1 MNKKNSL
8 LLSALFLLMIT
19 FSVISC
25 GGGGGSSSGQGGP
38 EMTPDTIEVSD
49 QPATGTTEQE
59 VAAPDADTTAS
70 LPDQNIE
77 GSGDTGVPQDSGLE
91 DLLGSE
97 EPQDSDSTGTGD
109 TGSDTTE
116 VTLDTDTEGPE
127 TGDSGSDTTE
137 ITLDTD
143 TEETDPES
151 DPADSDPAS
160 LTGGASYTID
170 TSQGRWFQEERKE
183 LFSAEKA
190 NALNTQIKQLREDIK
205 KVRTD
210 YRSGLINRDSAK
222 AQIAEL
228 RGKISGLRAEIGS
241 GGRIQSG
248 IYTNWGNENLILNI
262 DNNEPGW
269 YRVTIAAK
277 AKEKLPANY
286 DRFSFNIEDSASGE
300 ILSAISV
307 KASDKVYFS
316 GSAVI
321 KLDNPGRQ
329 SLNLLWTNDA
339 YSEGEFN
346 VALNIKKVI
355 VKKVKEPK
363 VNNVTNVRF
372 NGDEYTSM
380 DGRWFFDKSDA
391 YTYWANQ
398 TIGYTFR
405 NLEKGTYEITIQAT
419 NHGDLDLPK
428 NYDSFIVAVESLRRG
443 SFYSTAEIEIEANNK
458 AWRNGKG
465 TLDLPGG
472 DVTLNLTWLNDV
484 WKEGD
489 YDTNIKIKSIHI
501 KKVNPSSL
509 TAYLLK
515 TKPGN
520 RLFVLA
526 AFLTVTGLLFGIYVK
541 NRTKTA

>member
-1 MNKKNSL
+1 MNRKISL
-8 LLSALFLLMIT
+8 LLSALFSLMIT
-19 FSVISC
+19 LSVISC

-38 EMTPDTIEVSD
+38 EITPDTIEVSD
-49 QPATGTTEQE
+49 APATGTTEQE
-59 VAAPDADTTAS
+59 VAAPDEDTAAS
-70 LPDQNIE
+70 LPDQNLE
-77 GSGDTGVPQDSGLE
+77 GTGDTGVPQDSGLE

-97 EPQDSDSTGTGD
+97 ETQGSVSTGT
-109 TGSDTTE
+109 
-116 VTLDTDTEGPE
+116 E
-127 TGDSGSDTTE
+127 TGDTDSDTTE

-143 TEETDPES
+143 TEETGPES
-151 DPADSDPAS
+151 DLADSDPAS
-160 LTGGASYTID
+160 LTDGASYTID
-170 TSQGRWFQEERKE
+170 ASQGRWFQEQRKE

-190 NALNTQIKQLREDIK
+190 RTLNAQIKQLRDDIMK
-205 KVRTD
+205 IRAD
-210 YRSGLINRDSAK
+210 YRSGLISIDSAR
-222 AQIAEL
+222 AQITAL
-228 RGKISGLRAEIGS
+228 RGKISAIRAEIGS

-262 DNNEPGW
+262 DNSDPGW
-269 YRVTIAAK
+269 YRVTIVAK
-277 AKEKLPANY
+277 AREALPVNY
-286 DRFSFNIEDSASGE
+286 DRFSFNIENSASGE

-316 GSAVI
+316 GSTVV
-321 KLDNPGRQ
+321 KLDNAGRQ

-346 VALNIKKVI
+346 AALNIKKVI
-355 VKKVKEPK
+355 VKKVNEPK

-372 NGDEYTSM
+372 NGDEYTFM

-428 NYDSFIVAVESLRRG
+428 SYNHFVVAVESLRRG
-443 SFYSTAEIEIEANNK
+443 SYYSSAEIEIPAHNK
-458 AWRNGKG
+458 GWKLGKG

-472 DVTLNLTWLNDV
+472 DVALNLTWLNDV
-484 WKEGD
+484 WKEGE

-501 KKVNPSSL
+501 KKINPSSL

>member
-1 MNKKNSL
+1 MNKKISL
-8 LLSALFLLMIT
+8 ILSLFTALMLTLSI
-19 FSVISC
+19 VSC

-38 EMTPDTIEVSD
+38 DITPDTIEVTD
-49 QPATGTTEQE
+49 QPSTGTTEQE
-59 VAAPDADTTAS
+59 VAAPDDDTAAS
-70 LPDQNIE
+70 LPEQDIE
-77 GSGDTGVPQDSGLE
+77 GTGDTGVPQDSGLD

-97 EPQDSDSTGTGD
+97 DSQQSEGTD
-109 TGSDTTE
+109 
-116 VTLDTDTEGPE
+116 
-127 TGDSGSDTTE
+127 TGDSGSDTDSTE
-137 ITLDTD
+137 ITIDTD
-143 TEETDPES
+143 SEGTDSES
-151 DPADSDPAS
+151 DTADSGTGTDDSGTAD

-170 TSQGRWFQEERKE
+170 TSQGRWFQEQRKE

-190 NALNTQIKQLREDIK
+190 KAVNARIKQLRDEIK
-205 KVRTD
+205 KIRAD
-210 YRSGLINRDSAK
+210 YKAGLIERDNAK
-222 AQIAEL
+222 SQITDL
-228 RGKISGLRAEIGS
+228 RGKIAGLRAEIGS
-241 GGRIQSG
+241 GGRIQGG

-262 DNNEPGW
+262 DNSEPGW
-269 YRVTIAAK
+269 YKVTIVAK
-277 AKEKLPANY
+277 AKDQLPANY
-286 DRFSFNIEDSASGE
+286 DRFSFNVEDSATGA
-300 ILSAISV
+300 IVSAISV
-307 KASDKVYFS
+307 KASDKVYFA

-321 KLDNPGRQ
+321 KLDNPGIQ

-346 VALNIKKVI
+346 AALNIKKII
-355 VKKVKEPK
+355 VRKVKEPK
-363 VNNVTNVRF
+363 ANNVTNVRF
-372 NGDEYTSM
+372 NGDEYSSM
-380 DGRWFFDKSDA
+380 EGRWFFDKSDV

-428 NYDSFIVAVESLRRG
+428 NYDSFLVAVESIRRG
-443 SFYSTAEIEIEANNK
+443 SHYSANEIEIAAHNK
-458 AWRNGKG
+458 GWKLGKG

-484 WKEGD
+484 WKDGE

-501 KKVNPSSL
+501 KKINPSSL

-526 AFLTVTGLLFGIYVK
+526 AFLTVSGLLFGIYVK

>member
-1 MNKKNSL
+1 MNKKISL
-8 LLSALFLLMIT
+8 LLTVIFSLMIT

-38 EMTPDTIEVSD
+38 EITPDSIEVSD
-49 QPATGTTEQE
+49 APAADTTEQE
-59 VAAPDADTTAS
+59 VAAPDEDTASS
-70 LPDQNIE
+70 LPDQNLE
-77 GSGDTGVPQDSGLE
+77 GTGDTGVPQDSGL
-91 DLLGSE
+91 DNLLGSE
-97 EPQDSDSTGTGD
+97 ESQDSDGTGTGD
-109 TGSDTTE
+109 TDSDTTE
-116 VTLDTDTEGPE
+116 VTLDTDTEGSE
-127 TGDSGSDTTE
+127 TGDSGSDTSE

-143 TEETDPES
+143 TEGTGPES
-151 DPADSDPAS
+151 DLDDSDPAS

-170 TSQGRWFQEERKE
+170 TSQGRWFQEQRKE

-190 NALNTQIKQLREDIK
+190 KALNAQIKQLRDDIK
-205 KVRTD
+205 KIRAD

-222 AQIAEL
+222 AQITAL

-262 DNNEPGW
+262 DNSEPGW
-269 YRVTIAAK
+269 YRVTIVAK
-277 AKEKLPANY
+277 ARETLPANY

-300 ILSAISV
+300 ILSAVSV

-321 KLDNPGRQ
+321 KLDNPGKK
-329 SLNLLWTNDA
+329 SLNILWTNDA

-346 VALNIKKVI
+346 AALNIKKII
-355 VKKVKEPK
+355 VRKVKEPK

-380 DGRWFFDKSDA
+380 EGRWFFDKSDA

-405 NLEKGTYEITIQAT
+405 NLEKGSYEITIQAT
-419 NHGDLDLPK
+419 NHGDLDLPR

-443 SFYSTAEIEIEANNK
+443 SYYSSTEIEIPAHNK
-458 AWRNGKG
+458 GWKLGKG

-484 WKEGD
+484 WQEGEF
-489 YDTNIKIKSIHI
+489 DTNIKIKSIHI
-501 KKVNPSSL
+501 KKINPSNL

-526 AFLTVTGLLFGIYVK
+526 AFLTVAGLLFGIYVK
-541 NRTKTA
+541 NRTRTA